1 MTSSAFVFPGQGSQ
15 SVGMMAGFG
24 DSTVI
29 KATFAEASDLLHLDL
44 WKMATDGPA
53 EDMAQTVNTQPL
65 MLTAGIAAWRLWRER
80 SGVVPNF
87 FAGHSLG
94 EYSAL
99 VAAEVIAF
107 ADAVPLVRFRAE
119 AMQAAVPAGQG
130 GIAAILGLD
139 DDAVKAACAE
149 AAQGEIVEPANFNSP
164 GQLVISGTRT
174 AVERAIEIAKAK
186 GAKRAMMLPM
196 SVPAH
201 SSLMR
206 LAADRLKARFADAK
220 FKAPI
225 APVVQNFDVASFSD
239 PAEIK
244 DALIRQ
250 LSGPVRWIETIK
262 YFADAGVKHV
272 VECGPGRV
280 LVGLNKRIDDRI
292 QAASIHDHASL
303 DAVKVASNG

>member
-1 MTSSAFVFPGQGSQ
+1 MNSAAFVFPGQGSQ

-24 DSTVI
+24 DSAMI
-29 KATFAEASDLLHLDL
+29 KATFVEASDLLHIDL
-44 WKMATDGPA
+44 WKMAIEGPA

-65 MLTAGIAAWRLWRER
+65 MLTAGIAAWRAWRAQGGAMP
-80 SGVVPNF
+80 SY

-94 EYSAL
+94 EYTAL

-119 AMQAAVPAGQG
+119 AMQEAVPAGQG
-130 GIAAILGLD
+130 GIAAILGLED
-139 DDAVKAACAE
+139 DVVKAVCRE
-149 AAQGEIVEPANFNSP
+149 AAQGEIAELANYNTP

-174 AVERAIEIAKAK
+174 AVERALEIAKAK

-206 LAADRLKARFADAK
+206 PAADRLQARLAALT
-220 FKAPI
+220 FKPPV

-239 PAEIK
+239 PLAIK
-244 DALIRQ
+244 DSLIRQ
-250 LSGPVRWIETIK
+250 LSGPVRWIEIIK

-292 QAASIHDHASL
+292 QAASIHDQATL
-303 DAVKVASNG
+303 DAVKMSLNG

>member
-1 MTSSAFVFPGQGSQ
+1 MSSLAFVFPGQGSQ

-24 DSTVI
+24 DNAIIKSTFV
-29 KATFAEASDLLHLDL
+29 EASDLLHIDL
-44 WKMATDGPA
+44 WKMATAGPV

-65 MLTAGIAAWRLWRER
+65 MLTAGIATWRAWCEQ
-80 SGVVPNF
+80 GGAQPNY

-94 EYSAL
+94 EYTAL
-99 VAAEVIAF
+99 VAAQVIDF
-107 ADAVPLVRFRAE
+107 ADAIPLVRFRAE
-119 AMQAAVPAGQG
+119 AMQQAVPVGQG

-139 DDAVKAACAE
+139 DDAVKSACAE
-149 AAQGEIVEPANFNSP
+149 AAQGEIVEIANFNTP
-164 GQLVISGTRT
+164 GQLVISGSLT
-174 AVERAIEIAKAK
+174 AVERAIEIVKAK

-206 LAADRLKARFADAK
+206 PAADRLKERLAALT
-220 FKAPI
+220 FKTPI
-225 APVVQNFDVASFSD
+225 APVVQNFDVASFRD
-239 PAEIK
+239 PAAIK

-292 QAASIHDHASL
+292 QAASIHDQAAL
-303 DAVKVASNG
+303 DAAKISIHG